1 MKGAKRLHTLAS
13 ELLMKEEKNMRDFE
27 HQQQLE
33 EQHRFE
39 IESRQL
45 DRINIS
51 IDRLCDRYKNLSDG
65 IGYLQIQFSNS
76 GTLTAMT
83 DGFCITF
90 NPYHVEILSDAELD
104 SLVMH
109 EILHIIDHH
118 FAGGEG
124 KDPYLWNIAC
134 DFRVNSILRRIGMPM
149 QPMALDN
156 DRYDSMDNEEIYR
169 DLEQMRRQIVGQL
182 DAMEQ
187 VVHSKIKAI
196 KGKLNSGERQ

>member
-1 MKGAKRLHTLAS
+1 MGS
-13 ELLMKEEKNMRDFE
+13 FD
-27 HQQQLE
+27 HQRQLE

-51 IDRLCDRYKNLSDG
+51 IDRLCERYKNLSDG
-65 IGYLQIQFSNS
+65 IGYVQVRLSS
-76 GTLTAMT
+76 AGTLTAMT

-90 NPYHVEILSDAELD
+90 NPNHVEILSDTELD

-134 DFRVNSILRRIGMPM
+134 DFRVNSILRRIGMPL
-149 QPMALDN
+149 QPMSLDN
-156 DRYDSMDNEEIYR
+156 ERYDSMDNNQIYR
-169 DLEQMRRQIVGQL
+169 DLENIRWQISEQL

-187 VVHSKIKAI
+187 AVHSKIKAI
-196 KGKLNSGERQ
+196 KGKLKNS